1 MGSTR
6 DNLRGATPGRREAG
20 LRLGPEGGA
29 TADLFIPDLP
39 SEKEQEEKVIN
50 DHSHRN
56 ADLEVNLQV
65 TYSNP
70 LLAVKPSP
78 RHITGSKPSSR
89 LSLITSINRD
99 SLP

>member
-1 MGSTR
+1 M
-6 DNLRGATPGRREAG
+6 
-20 LRLGPEGGA
+20 
-29 TADLFIPDLP
+29 
-39 SEKEQEEKVIN
+39 IN

-56 ADLEVNLQV
+56 SDLEVNLQV

-78 RHITGSKPSSR
+78 GHITGSKPSSR

-99 SLP
+99 SQPNKALLPLQSLESSSYHELKFMFKGSDIQITSILTTAFTTYIKETIL

>member
-1 MGSTR
+1 M
-6 DNLRGATPGRREAG
+6 
-20 LRLGPEGGA
+20 
-29 TADLFIPDLP
+29 
-39 SEKEQEEKVIN
+39 IN

-56 ADLEVNLQV
+56 SDLEVNLQG

-78 RHITGSKPSSR
+78 GHITGSKPSSR

-99 SLP
+99 SQP